1 MNWIYFPYFAYS
13 AMFLWLLSVLVQL
26 PNWNKKQS
34 YILGNL
40 FALVGTAIL
49 ATFIYLL
56 WSELERPPM
65 RTLGETR
72 LLYAFFLPFIGL
84 IIYIRWRYLWFLAY
98 TLGMAAL
105 FVLINLAHPEAYSKT
120 LMPALQSPWFV
131 PHVVVYIFSY
141 ALLAAS
147 SLVALR
153 GLQMVYPESLPSK
166 FFNLISSFANKRF
179 NLTSKDT
186 TSNEIE
192 LQKTLNLADN
202 LVYIGFGF
210 LTLGLLFGALWAK
223 EAWGHYWTW
232 DPKET
237 WAYLT
242 FLAYLVYMHY
252 RYFYSKQITIHLWI
266 LALSF
271 GVLLI
276 AWFGVNYLP
285 SASQS
290 VHTYS
295 N

>member
-1 MNWIYFPYFAYS
+1 MNWINFPVFAYT
-13 AMFLWLLSVLVQL
+13 AIGLWIIAIVVQL
-26 PNWNKKQS
+26 LPIKKKVS
-34 YILGNL
+34 YRLGNVFALLGLISLALFIYILWM
-40 FALVGTAIL
+40 T
-49 ATFIYLL
+49 
-56 WSELERPPM
+56 LERPPM

-84 IIYIRWRYLWFLAY
+84 LTYMRWRYLWFLSY
-98 TLGMAAL
+98 TLGMATL
-105 FVLINLAHPEAYSKT
+105 FLVINLVHPEAHNKT

-147 SLVALR
+147 SLVAIR
-153 GLQMVYPESLPSK
+153 GLLLVYPQSLPVLVMKGVEGFLSK
-166 FFNLISSFANKRF
+166 VLRISFKEKENKE
-179 NLTSKDT
+179 K
-186 TSNEIE
+186 EI
-192 LQKTLNLADN
+192 KNTINLADN
-202 LVYIGFGF
+202 LVYLGFGF

-242 FLAYLVYMHY
+242 FLSYLVYMHY
-252 RYFYSKQITIHLWI
+252 RHFHAKQISVHLWI
-266 LALSF
+266 LSIAF
-271 GVLLI
+271 AVLLI

-285 SASQS
+285 SASES

-295 N
+295 D